1 VEIKSLLEAI
11 QATPWAVKI
20 AESDLLFPTIETVHV
35 LALTLVVGS
44 ISMVDLRL
52 LGRSSHRGVKELSEE
67 VLPWTWMAFVV
78 AVISGSLMF
87 SSAAVKYAYM
97 PQFQVKLLLI
107 LLAGINMLVFH
118 FLTYRSVGSWNHDSI
133 TPPSAR
139 LAGMLS
145 LVFWIGVVTLGRWVG
160 FV

>member
-1 VEIKSLLEAI
+1 MEIKTLLQAI

-35 LALTLVVGS
+35 IALTLVIGS

-52 LGRSSHRGVKELSEE
+52 LGRSPHRGVKELSEE
-67 VLPWTWMAFVV
+67 VLPWTWIAFVI

-118 FLTYRSVGSWNHDSI
+118 FLTYRSVGSWDRDAV

>member
-1 VEIKSLLEAI
+1 MDIKSLLEAI

-20 AESDLLFPTIETVHV
+20 AESGFLFPTIETVHV
-35 LALTLVVGS
+35 LALTLVIGS

-67 VLPWTWMAFVV
+67 VLPWTWIAFVV
-78 AVISGSLMF
+78 AVISGALMF

-107 LLAGINMLVFH
+107 LLAGINMLAFH
-118 FLTYRSVGSWNHDSI
+118 FLTYRSVASWNHDSI

-139 LAGMLS
+139 LAGTLS

>member
-1 VEIKSLLEAI
+1 MEIKSLLVAI

-20 AESDLLFPTIETVHV
+20 AESDLLFPIIETIHV

-52 LGRSSHRGVKELSEE
+52 LGRSSRRGVKELSEE
-67 VLPWTWMAFVV
+67 VLPWTWIAFVV

-97 PQFQVKLLLI
+97 PQFQLKLLLI
-107 LLAGINMLVFH
+107 LLAGINMLAFH
-118 FLTYRSVGSWNHDSI
+118 FLTYRSVGRWNHDSI
-133 TPPSAR
+133 TPPLAR

>member
-1 VEIKSLLEAI
+1 
-11 QATPWAVKI
+11 
-20 AESDLLFPTIETVHV
+20 
-35 LALTLVVGS
+35 
-44 ISMVDLRL
+44 MVDLRL

-67 VLPWTWMAFVV
+67 VLPWTWIAFVI
-78 AVISGSLMF
+78 AVVSGSLMF

-97 PQFQVKLLLI
+97 PQFQFKLLLI

-118 FLTYRSVGSWNHDSI
+118 FLTYRSVESWNHDSI
-133 TPPSAR
+133 TPPAAR

>member
-1 VEIKSLLEAI
+1 VEIKSLLQAI
-11 QATPWAVKI
+11 QGTPLAVKI
-20 AESDLLFPTIETVHV
+20 AESDLLFPTIETIHV
-35 LALTLVVGS
+35 LALVLVVGS

-97 PQFQVKLLLI
+97 PQFQFKLLLI
-107 LLAGINMLVFH
+107 MLAGINMLVFH
-118 FLTYRSVGSWNHDSI
+118 FLTYRSVGKWGHDSV
-133 TPPSAR
+133 TPPAAR

-145 LVFWIGVVTLGRWVG
+145 LIFWIGVVTLGRWVG

>member
-11 QATPWAVKI
+11 QATPWAVAI
-20 AESDLLFPTIETVHV
+20 AESGFLFPTIETIHV
-35 LALTLVVGS
+35 LALALVIGS
-44 ISMVDLRL
+44 ISIVDLRL

-78 AVISGSLMF
+78 TVISGSLMF
-87 SSAAVKYAYM
+87 ISAAVKYAYM

-107 LLAGINMLVFH
+107 TLAGINMLAFH
-118 FLTYRSVGSWNHDSI
+118 FLTYRSVDNWNRDSI
-133 TPPSAR
+133 TPRPAR

-145 LVFWIGVVTLGRWVG
+145 LVFWIGVVTLGRWIG

>member
-1 VEIKSLLEAI
+1 VEIKSLLQAI
-11 QATPWAVKI
+11 QGTPLAVKI
-20 AESDLLFPTIETVHV
+20 AESDLLFPTIETIHV
-35 LALTLVVGS
+35 LALVLVVGP

-97 PQFQVKLLLI
+97 PQFQFKLLLI
-107 LLAGINMLVFH
+107 MLAGINMLAFH
-118 FLTYRSVGSWNHDSI
+118 FLTYRSVESWGHDAV
-133 TPPSAR
+133 TPRSAR

-145 LVFWIGVVTLGRWVG
+145 LIFWIGVVTLGRWVG

>member
-1 VEIKSLLEAI
+1 VELKSLLEAI
-11 QATPWAVKI
+11 QTTPWAVKI

-52 LGRSSHRGVKELSEE
+52 LGRAPRRGVKELSEE
-67 VLPWTWMAFVV
+67 VLPWTWIAFVV

-97 PQFQVKLLLI
+97 PQFQIKMLLI
-107 LLAGINMLVFH
+107 LLAGINMLAFH
-118 FLTYRSVGSWNHDSI
+118 FLTYRNVERWNHASV
-133 TPPSAR
+133 TPPLAR
-139 LAGMLS
+139 LAGLLS
-145 LVFWIGVVTLGRWVG
+145 LIFWVSVVTLGRWVG

>member
-1 VEIKSLLEAI
+1 MELKSLLEAI

-20 AESDLLFPTIETVHV
+20 AESDLLFPTIETIHV

-52 LGRSSHRGVKELSEE
+52 LGYAPRRGVKELSEE
-67 VLPWTWMAFVV
+67 VLPWTWIAFVV

-97 PQFQVKLLLI
+97 PQFQIKMLLI
-107 LLAGINMLVFH
+107 LLAGVNMLAFH
-118 FLTYRSVGSWNHDSI
+118 ILTYSSVERWNHASV
-133 TPPSAR
+133 TPPLAR
-139 LAGMLS
+139 LAGLLS